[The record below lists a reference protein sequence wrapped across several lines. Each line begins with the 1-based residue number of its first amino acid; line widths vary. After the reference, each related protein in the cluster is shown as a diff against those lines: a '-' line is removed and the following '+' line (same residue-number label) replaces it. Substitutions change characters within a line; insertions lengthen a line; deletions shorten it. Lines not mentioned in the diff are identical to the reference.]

1 MNKKFFNKHFSNLD
15 TRRNITLSRNSSAA
29 ESEKFERQVSSK
41 ASLRSADLREY
52 WQSGSDNNQFLDEVS
67 AREINDTNHPIPSPS
82 DYVNQINQHR
92 SLEDKAVSF
101 SDLTEV
107 EKMMYKSQVDIKSSV
122 KREDWK
128 LYQSRRQSFRDD
140 NAWLIAQLSEMI
152 DPHYLQFL
160 IDTQHWEK
168 EVSKNKVF
176 EIKLYLRNRNIDIQ
190 GSTATAVE
198 RQEDL
203 WSVEFGNVS
212 NYESQLAEFKVKM
225 RSYLSCLDQPGR
237 VYFNSNLENVFKL
250 RYRLTHE
257 SWRSFHLTS
266 NQFVTVDDL
275 ISAIEIENQRMNL
288 LKKNM
293 APKRQLVINN
303 VTNYHH
309 VSDKRFK
316 PNKSDFKSSKSA
328 IDWKE
333 VGDHIRK
340 LPKPGD
346 QKEVSK
352 PCCFCTQSKV
362 FKVRELAKTHSGDRC
377 FQRYPDKRK

>member
-1 MNKKFFNKHFSNLD
+1 MIKKNQFRNFTNIE
-15 TRRNITLSRNSSAA
+15 TRRTIILNRNSSA
-29 ESEKFERQVSSK
+29 SDIEKFDRQVSAK

-52 WQSGSDNNQFLDEVS
+52 WQTGLDRNYYLDELA
-67 AREINDTNHPIPSPS
+67 AREANEISNPIPTPS
-82 DYVNQINQHR
+82 EYINILNLTR
-92 SLEDKAVSF
+92 SAAEKASSY

-107 EKMMYKSQVDIKSSV
+107 EKMMYKSQTDIKNTV
-122 KREDWK
+122 KREEWR
-128 LYQSRRQSFRDD
+128 LYQTRKQQFRDD
-140 NAWLIAQLSEMI
+140 NAWLIMQLSDMI

-160 IDTQHWEK
+160 IDTQNWEK
-168 EVSKNKVF
+168 EVSKDRSF
-176 EIKLYLRNRNIDIQ
+176 EIKMYLKNRSMSIQ

-212 NYESQLAEFKVKM
+212 NYESQIAEFKVKM
-225 RSYLSCLDQPGR
+225 RSYLACLDQSGR
-237 VYFNSNLENVFKL
+237 IHFNSNLENVFKL

-309 VSDKRFK
+309 GSDKRFK

-346 QKEVSK
+346 QKELTK
-352 PCCFCTQSKV
+352 PCCYCTQSKV
-362 FKVRELAKTHSGDRC
+362 IKVRDLSKTHSGDRC

>member
-1 MNKKFFNKHFSNLD
+1 MKPIILLSPSPIVFF
-15 TRRNITLSRNSSAA
+15 LSRNSSAA

-225 RSYLSCLDQPGR
+225 RSYLACLDQPGR

-266 NQFVTVDDL
+266 SQFVTVDDL
-275 ISAIEIENQRMNL
+275 ITAIETENQRMNL

-293 APKRQLVINN
+293 APKRQLIVNN
-303 VTNYHH
+303 VTNYQNIPN
-309 VSDKRFK
+309 KRPK
-316 PNKSDFKSSKSA
+316 TSKSDFKSSKSN

-333 VGDHIRK
+333 VGEHIRK

-346 QKEVSK
+346 QKELSK
-352 PCCFCTQSKV
+352 PCCYCTQSKV
-362 FKVRELAKTHSGDRC
+362 IKVRDLSKTHSGDRC